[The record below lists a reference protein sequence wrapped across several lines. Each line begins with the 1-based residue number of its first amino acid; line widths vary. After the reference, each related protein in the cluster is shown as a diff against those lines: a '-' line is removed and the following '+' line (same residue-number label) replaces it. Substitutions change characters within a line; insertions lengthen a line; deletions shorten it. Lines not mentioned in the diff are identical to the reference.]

1 MSIVKEFYKTRN
13 DGINLFKT
21 FSDENKYIV
30 QKDTGIRYSV
40 AIDVENSPHEYE
52 ETEEAIK
59 NAEY

>member
-1 MSIVKEFYKTRN
+1 MIVKEFYKTRN

-21 FSDENKYIV
+21 FSNENKYIV
-30 QKDTGIRYSV
+30 QNDTGIRYSV

-59 NAEY
+59 NA